1 MEESG
6 TDAASNNAASDN
18 AASDTIDELID
29 ALYRERKRAWD
40 AALVSAQSFL
50 DTISD
55 EILDNLDRDRLNAD
69 TTRIKDRGRAAGK
82 IKRKIARGKCETPET
97 IDDVEQALGDLV
109 GIKVLC
115 KSPRDL
121 AEFTE
126 ALEVACKSPNCSIH
140 FAEDPVDYVK
150 EPKESGYRAYH
161 AVLLVPV
168 ASHQGD
174 LKVKVEVQVKT
185 RLQDA
190 WGELTHEDMY
200 KPGEALKPT
209 TFHRDY
215 ASQMAELL
223 AQVDGMADRLA
234 AELDNLTAPDGVAST
249 AAEPVSIAARVTRTG
264 PRYALAVGPDGRR
277 GLIPARSVRD
287 AVGSNRRI
295 NVSDYIAIGDHI
307 KVIVDETDDALYYH
321 PVGPLRS
328 TRS

>member
-1 MEESG
+1 MTEEPE
-6 TDAASNNAASDN
+6 SD
-18 AASDTIDELID
+18 DIDDLID
-29 ALYRERKRAWD
+29 ALYAERKRAWD

-82 IKRKIARGKCETPET
+82 VKRKIAAGRLEQPHTVR
-97 IDDVEQALGDLV
+97 DVEQALSDYV

-121 AEFTE
+121 SAFTD
-126 ALEVACKSPNCSIH
+126 ALEAACDAPNCSIR
-140 FAEDPVDYVK
+140 FAEPPVDYVK
-150 EPKESGYRAYH
+150 EPKSSGYRAYH

-174 LKVKVEVQVKT
+174 LHIKVEVQVKT

-209 TFHRDY
+209 DFHRDY
-215 ASQMAELL
+215 ASEMAELL
-223 AQVDGMADRLA
+223 ARVDGMADRLA
-234 AELDNLTAPDGVAST
+234 VELDSLTEPSESDEPDAGSHQR
-249 AAEPVSIAARVTRTG
+249 IIARVTRTG

-287 AVGSNRRI
+287 KVGSNRRI
-295 NVSDYIAIGDHI
+295 DVSDYIAVGDFI
-307 KVIVDETDDALYYH
+307 DVIVDDTSDALYYR
-321 PVGPLRS
+321 PVGPLKAS
-328 TRS
+328 HK

>member
-1 MEESG
+1 MEDPE
-6 TDAASNNAASDN
+6 SDN
-18 AASDTIDELID
+18 IDELID
-29 ALYRERKRAWD
+29 ALYAERKRAWD

-82 IKRKIARGKCETPET
+82 IKRKIAAGECEPPTT
-97 IDDVEQALGDLV
+97 VDDVEQALNDYV

-121 AEFTE
+121 AAFTD
-126 ALEVACKSPNCSIH
+126 ALDTACHLPDCSIR
-140 FAEDPVDYVK
+140 FAKPPADYVK
-150 EPKESGYRAYH
+150 EPKPSGYRAYH

-174 LKVKVEVQVKT
+174 LTIKVEVQVKT

-209 TFHRDY
+209 DFHRDY
-215 ASQMAELL
+215 ASEMAELL
-223 AQVDGMADRLA
+223 ARVDGMADRLA
-234 AELDNLTAPDGVAST
+234 VELDNLTEPS
-249 AAEPVSIAARVTRTG
+249 EPVEVGADPLRITARVTRTG

-287 AVGSNRRI
+287 KVGSNRRI
-295 NVSDYIAIGDHI
+295 NVSDYIAVGDHI
-307 KVIVDETDDALYYH
+307 DVIVDDTSDALYYRPAGQLKPSH
-321 PVGPLRS
+321 K
-328 TRS
+328 

>member
-1 MEESG
+1 MRENPSL
-6 TDAASNNAASDN
+6 DVQSDE
-18 AASDTIDELID
+18 IDDLVD
-29 ALYRERKRAWD
+29 SLYRERKRAWD

-55 EILDNLDRDRLNAD
+55 EILDDLDRDRLNAD

-82 IKRKIARGKCETPET
+82 VKRKIAAGKCAQPTTVCE
-97 IDDVEQALGDLV
+97 VERALTDYI

-121 AEFTE
+121 TAFTE
-126 ALEVACKSPNCSIH
+126 SLEAACAAPNCSIR
-140 FAEDPVDYVK
+140 FAEPPVDYVTA
-150 EPKESGYRAYH
+150 PKPSGYRAYH

-174 LKVKVEVQVKT
+174 LNIQVEVQVKT

-200 KPGEALKPT
+200 KPGEALRPT
-209 TFHRDY
+209 NFHREY
-215 ASQMAELL
+215 AESMAELL
-223 AQVDGMADRLA
+223 ARVDGMADRLA
-234 AELDNLTAPDGVAST
+234 AELDQLT
-249 AAEPVSIAARVTRTG
+249 EPSELESSDTEPLRVVARVTRTG

-287 AVGSNRRI
+287 KVGSNRRI
-295 NVSDYIAIGDHI
+295 DVSDYIAVGDHI
-307 KVIVDETDDALYYH
+307 DVVVDDTSDALYFR
-321 PVGPLRS
+321 PAGELKPLHK
-328 TRS
+328 